1 MPKSIDQ
8 LLSVANEYYIYTCG
22 SIDSSK
28 KMERRAS
35 LVFIPP
41 DSISVMFGSLFPGS
55 AAFTGDVISNRDNR
69 AHLTTTHI
77 SLCSPDSLSLP
88 QSKGS
93 CRDQSMEEEI
103 EINKKKVCVLQSIL
117 WM

>member
-22 SIDSSK
+22 VDRQQQKDGKESFACIYS
-28 KMERRAS
+28 
-35 LVFIPP
+35 P